1 MVVHSSPLQFSFTF
15 YLFFTPS
22 LPSQFSWRPGGT
34 LRWHSISGWIPTV
47 SFCAFRRIKNTFR
60 CKKFVL
66 IIMSVEN
73 VLSQNYTTLFP
84 VRGHWMLV
92 KCGRVVNANPRFW
105 ASHLAN
111 VKPSELYIW
120 TIWMNT
126 LPSSG
131 HSQQRIVIVKCNS
144 LLSSPTQNYFL
155 WPSFS
160 ASLTPHFNPLHAP
173 QIRRVSRWHYYYY
186 YFSLK
191 RRV

>member
-92 KCGRVVNANPRFW
+92 KCGGWLKMLDMKMTDHQNCRAWNCRTWDCRHENAGM
-105 ASHLAN
+105 
-111 VKPSELYIW
+111 KMQDMKM
-120 TIWMNT
+120 TD
-126 LPSSG
+126 
-131 HSQQRIVIVKCNS
+131 
-144 LLSSPTQNYFL
+144 QNWRQGAKF
-155 WPSFS
+155 
-160 ASLTPHFNPLHAP
+160 
-173 QIRRVSRWHYYYY
+173 
-186 YFSLK
+186 
-191 RRV
+191 